1 VAEAPRRACADPE
14 DLLKQMVRK
23 AMGTTEVAE
32 DAPPPPP
39 ALDDLLLADT
49 GAARSLARPP
59 IGASP
64 IGRSGDYSSASGEA
78 PAAPPLAPAASLTA
92 PLTACPLLRDG
103 GAFAR
108 VQGAAGMSISAP
120 PLGGHPA
127 DGGGSGCPIGGSGC
141 PIGGALSLSAGPP
154 MGSVGSAADLQALYR
169 RYSSA
174 PAPQAQPP
182 ARKLSMHDSAGSA
195 GLEDVAR
202 WGALP
207 GVAQELST
215 LPRIVSAAWEGH
227 VRRALSAATLA
238 RESHLDTHGA
248 AVYARR
254 GYQGW
259 ASAWPGV
266 LMLPAA
272 LAGGIARWRRPA
284 WPAPARPSR

>member
-1 VAEAPRRACADPE
+1 MTSALVI
-14 DLLKQMVRK
+14 VR
-23 AMGTTEVAE
+23 GGWS
-32 DAPPPPP
+32 P
-39 ALDDLLLADT
+39 LLASVTQHLSHLCLTVPCAGRDRA
-49 GAARSLARPP
+49 GHGPGWRQSLADL
-59 IGASP
+59 S
-64 IGRSGDYSSASGEA
+64 GRRSACTVRVTRG
-78 PAAPPLAPAASLTA
+78 
-92 PLTACPLLRDG
+92 LRRGRHDEVLC
-103 GAFAR
+103 
-108 VQGAAGMSISAP
+108 VQAAAGIR
-120 PLGGHPA
+120 LR
-127 DGGGSGCPIGGSGC
+127 
-141 PIGGALSLSAGPP
+141 
-154 MGSVGSAADLQALYR
+154 SVGSAADLQALYR

>member
-1 VAEAPRRACADPE
+1 MGPEAERWVTPRCARADPE

-39 ALDDLLLADT
+39 LDDLSLADA

-64 IGRSGDYSSASGEA
+64 IGRSVDYSSASGDA
-78 PAAPPLAPAASLTA
+78 PAAAPAVPLAA

-108 VQGAAGMSISAP
+108 VQGAAGMGAP

-127 DGGGSGCPIGGSGC
+127 DGGSGC
-141 PIGGALSLSAGPP
+141 PIGGALPLSAGPP
-154 MGSVGSAADLQALYR
+154 MGSAGSAADLQALYR
-169 RYSSA
+169 RYSSVA
-174 PAPQAQPP
+174 APQAQPP

-202 WGALP
+202 WGAPPRCGASRECRRHFRANRQPP
-207 GVAQELST
+207 GGFR
-215 LPRIVSAAWEGH
+215 PRK
-227 VRRALSAATLA
+227 
-238 RESHLDTHGA
+238 
-248 AVYARR
+248 
-254 GYQGW
+254 
-259 ASAWPGV
+259 P
-266 LMLPAA
+266 
-272 LAGGIARWRRPA
+272 
-284 WPAPARPSR
+284 